1 MRNGKLF
8 SIIALIIIAVLAF
21 VALYGL
27 GPIKSVEDSMKL
39 GLDIEGGV
47 VVVYEAQTDV
57 VGDDLAKIMSQ
68 TKSVLSKRVDQLGLT
83 EPNISIQGENRIRIE
98 LPGVKDVQEAMD
110 VIGQTA
116 QLKFIRVYEDS
127 IAYPDMTINDFHGEL
142 ILTGKNVSDAGI
154 SSDQYGNPAVS
165 LKLDRTGAEL
175 FKDATIAVVNY
186 EEKRGQIAILLDDL
200 VISAPYT
207 NEIIPG
213 GEAIITGSFDFKYA
227 QNLSTLIRG
236 GALPVDLVE
245 VQTGLMGPILGIDA
259 LKYSVYAAG
268 IIKIDDCDNKPYLLK
283 KDYEKLKRGFCYIRK
298 GSHQMIASREDYD
311 RFYFMKEEI
320 GVVIKDYSLFVS
332 GDKGLGRSQL
342 LFKNYSNNP
351 TTIMGG
357 KLEIFSAVGERLTV
371 HQLFGFDK
379 TYIGADFTLE
389 LKHKSER
396 FGEGIFNFESS
407 DCLRL
412 NMDSYG
418 IVDALIAKITV
429 WDSSEREYT
438 HSIDNFSVIVKGK
451 VLWKIELKEK
461 EEKKKKRR

>member
-1 MRNGKLF
+1 MIDTNKIEEIIKYGYETDYLDFKAVQYTNNTSLIKDILSMANSF
-8 SIIALIIIAVLAF
+8 S
-21 VALYGL
+21 
-27 GPIKSVEDSMKL
+27 
-39 GLDIEGGV
+39 
-47 VVVYEAQTDV
+47 
-57 VGDDLAKIMSQ
+57 SQ
-68 TKSVLSKRVDQLGLT
+68 TKYIICGIKVKPTNKKELLG
-83 EPNISIQGENRIRIE
+83 IE
-98 LPGVKDVQEAMD
+98 TNQ
-110 VIGQTA
+110 
-116 QLKFIRVYEDS
+116 
-127 IAYPDMTINDFHGEL
+127 
-142 ILTGKNVSDAGI
+142 
-154 SSDQYGNPAVS
+154 
-165 LKLDRTGAEL
+165 
-175 FKDATIAVVNY
+175 FKDSAEYQQLIYANIEPDLHIEYIPFDYNGT
-186 EEKRGQIAILLDDL
+186 LL
-200 VISAPYT
+200 
-207 NEIIPG
+207 
-213 GEAIITGSFDFKYA
+213 
-227 QNLSTLIRG
+227 
-236 GALPVDLVE
+236 
-245 VQTGLMGPILGIDA
+245 
-259 LKYSVYAAG
+259 G